1 MVTVKLYRI
10 HDGMIKGF
18 QVKGHADMAEHGQ
31 DIACAAVSVL
41 TQTAVLGLCRYLE
54 LQPEVK
60 RKRGYLECMISQ
72 PDQKTEK
79 VQAIFETMAIG
90 LKEIAGQ
97 FPDYVRMEE
106 HRR

>member
-1 MVTVKLYRI
+1 MILIELYRTRN
-10 HDGMIKGF
+10 GEIKGF
-18 QVKGHADMAEHGQ
+18 QVKGHADMAEYGQ

-41 TQTAVLGLCRYLE
+41 TQTAVLGLCRYLG

-60 RKRGYLECMISQ
+60 RKKGYLECMIPQ
-72 PDQKTEK
+72 PDLETEK

-90 LKEIAGQ
+90 LKEIVGQ